1 MSKIPHAK
9 TPAAK
14 AGMIC
19 AMRPFRN
26 YVRHRLNL
34 PAQPNTEAA
43 AEFLRRECQVESRS
57 DLNNDAAAAA
67 RFEALCATFDQWRG
81 RIATPT
87 Q

>member
-19 AMRPFRN
+19 AMIPFRK
-26 YVRHRLNL
+26 YVRHRLDL
-34 PAQPNTEAA
+34 PAMPNREAA
-43 AEFLRRECQVESRS
+43 AEFVRRECQVESRS

-67 RFEALCATFDQWRG
+67 RFDALCTTFDQWRG

-87 Q
+87 H